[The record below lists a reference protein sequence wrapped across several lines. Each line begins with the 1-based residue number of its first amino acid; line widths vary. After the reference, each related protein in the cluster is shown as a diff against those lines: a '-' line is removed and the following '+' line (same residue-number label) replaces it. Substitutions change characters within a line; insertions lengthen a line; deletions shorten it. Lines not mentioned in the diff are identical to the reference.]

1 MTAGLQPAAPHGAT
15 DPFGDRCGDRS
26 LDDASAVVNVLVSR
40 LVVGRVGAGSEGVEP
55 PAGGF
60 GDCDATVT
68 RAQEEWTRMTWY
80 ASLAEKALAKR
91 RVLRPY
97 QRTTGLPVLARSRR
111 PGCNSLWSRE
121 PG

>member
-60 GDCDATVT
+60 GDRGATVT
-68 RAQEEWTRMTWY
+68 RAQRGLNAHDVVRVIGGEGAGEPRG
-80 ASLAEKALAKR
+80 AAL
-91 RVLRPY
+91 Y
-97 QRTTGLPVLARSRR
+97 QRTTGLPVLAESRR
-111 PGCNSLWSRE
+111 PG
-121 PG
+121 